1 MELENLSS
9 LRARYRSLTT
19 EIDSLDATRGVKL
32 DFEYA
37 RLRQQKRQLA
47 LVIARLENALVPDG
61 AA

>member
-9 LRARYRSLTT
+9 LRARYRSLAT
-19 EIDSLDATRGVKL
+19 EIDSLDARGAKP

-37 RLRQQKRQLA
+37 RLRQQKKQLA

>member
-19 EIDSLDATRGVKL
+19 EIDSLDARGVKL
-32 DFEYA
+32 DFECA

-47 LVIARLENALVPDG
+47 LVIERLENALVPDG